1 MTARVVVDTLLAAL
15 PAFSAQVL
23 VVVAVA
29 AAGALALEHP
39 KARLF
44 FWQGV
49 LLLALLLPVA
59 EPWKAAPV
67 EAITASSAV
76 ILHVVRAAEA
86 PASWFSWKW
95 WAGLRWRPEYWLA
108 LLAAGALLRL
118 VWIGA
123 GFLLLRRY
131 RKHAQPMREQ
141 PFRFLSKNVRWY
153 VSETLPG
160 PVTYG
165 WLHPSILLPRRV
177 EALPAALR
185 DAIACHELVHVRR
198 GDWLFVLGE
207 ELVRCLLWF
216 HPAVWFVLSR
226 IQLAREQVVDREA
239 IRLTENR
246 DCYLDALVAVAAHK
260 LQPDLAPAPLFLK
273 KRHLRV
279 RVAEMMKEVSM
290 SRSHITAS
298 LTAVF
303 SAALVAARIA
313 VWFFP
318 MVSPAQTVVDDPG
331 ITVEAGGQLLHR
343 GPVHYPAGPRV
354 AGTVTLEATLNAK
367 GEVSDARV
375 LDGPAELRR
384 AALGGV
390 LDWHYSTAAA
400 GLVRIS
406 IRFDP
411 PAGPGG
417 PRGAQPSPVVPA
429 IADTTTNRDTSTNR
443 IKSIE
448 FVGVSP
454 EAEKELRS
462 RIQVREG
469 DTVNTSDMLRIS
481 RAVQEFDSHLRA
493 SFTMR
498 AAGDANHD
506 AVLRISLL
514 PQANGSGPRPAP
526 VPPRPAIQTIPA
538 AVPDAPATLR
548 VGGNVQ
554 STKLVKKPVP
564 VYPPLA
570 KQARIQG
577 TVQLTVSIGPDGAV
591 TDVQVISG
599 HPLLVDAA
607 VEAVKQWVYQPTLLN
622 GNPVGVITQVEVN
635 FTLSE

>member
-1 MTARVVVDTLLAAL
+1 MMARVVVDTLLAAL

-29 AAGALALEHP
+29 AAAALALEHP
-39 KARLF
+39 KARLI

-49 LLLALLLPVA
+49 LLLALLLPMA

-76 ILHVVRAAEA
+76 IVHVARIADA
-86 PASWFSWKW
+86 PASWFSWQW

-118 VWIGA
+118 IWIGA

-131 RKHAQPMREQ
+131 RKHAQPMSEQ
-141 PFRFLSKNVRWY
+141 PFRFLSENIRWY
-153 VSETLPG
+153 VSETIPG

-165 WLHPSILLPRRV
+165 WRHPTILLPRRV

-185 DAIACHELVHVRR
+185 EAIACHELVHVRR
-198 GDWLFVLGE
+198 RDWLFVLGE

-239 IRLTENR
+239 VRLTENR

-290 SRSHITAS
+290 SRSRITAS

-343 GPVHYPAGPRV
+343 APVHYPAGPRV

-384 AALGGV
+384 PALAGV

-411 PAGPGG
+411 PAGPGA
-417 PRGAQPSPVVPA
+417 PRGAQPLPAVPT
-429 IADTTTNRDTSTNR
+429 IADTSTSR

-448 FVGVSP
+448 FVGISP
-454 EAEKELRS
+454 EAERELRS

-481 RAVQEFDSHLRA
+481 RTVQEFDSHLRA
-493 SFTMR
+493 GFTMR

-514 PQANGSGPRPAP
+514 PQANGSAPLPAP
-526 VPPRPAIQTIPA
+526 LPPRPAVQTIPA
-538 AVPDAPATLR
+538 TAPDAPTTLR

-577 TVQLTVSIGPDGAV
+577 AVQLTVRIGADGAV

-622 GNPVGVITQVEVN
+622 GSPVAVLTQVDVN